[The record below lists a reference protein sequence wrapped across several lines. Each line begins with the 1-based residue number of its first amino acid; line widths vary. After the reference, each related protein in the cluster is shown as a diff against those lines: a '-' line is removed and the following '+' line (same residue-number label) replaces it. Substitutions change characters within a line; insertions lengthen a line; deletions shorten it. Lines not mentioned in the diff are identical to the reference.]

1 MTPDPAGGGQ
11 VPEHPAAGDEG
22 FMRHTA
28 VMSIGT
34 ALSRATGFLRVFVAA
49 AVLGQTFLADT
60 YNRANTTPNI
70 VYELVLG
77 GILTSVFIPVF
88 VEWLQTHG
96 EEAAFELA
104 RRVLTLA
111 SVVLVVVAALG
122 VVFAGPI
129 IRLYMLDS
137 HATNKAD
144 QIALGVFFLRWFM
157 PQIVFYGVGAVATG
171 LLNTRRRF
179 AIGMFAPVLNNVVVI
194 ITLGAYGWM
203 RHGAP
208 ASIAGVTTGQKLVL
222 AMGTTLGVVAMTV
235 ALWPSLR
242 AIGFRWRWRWD
253 LRHPAIRRLGKL
265 AVWVVVYVVANQAA
279 YLIIIILG
287 SGLGRGQITTYQNAF
302 VLFQLPYAIF
312 GVSIF
317 TALVPGMSGR
327 WAAHDHEGAKMLL
340 SKGLRTTAV
349 ILLPAAAGFLAL
361 AIPICIVVFR
371 HGETTLAGAILYGRT
386 LQAFSLGLVFF
397 AIFQLLSRTF
407 YAMQDTRTPALI
419 NIVAASVNIGADLL
433 FTKSFGWGVQ
443 GLALGHAISYIFS
456 TAACLVILHR
466 RLSGLDGG
474 RIGRTLTR
482 VVPLAALTG
491 AVAWAS
497 TYLLGR
503 AIGTGTFGQRLAGL
517 GVGIAAGLLVFL
529 GGALILQVEE
539 ADELKSVVLRRF
551 GR

>member
-1 MTPDPAGGGQ
+1 MTAGPAQGGPTSGG
-11 VPEHPAAGDEG
+11 PGADEG

-28 VMSIGT
+28 VMSVGT
-34 ALSRATGFLRVFVAA
+34 ALSRVTGFLRLVVAA
-49 AVLGQTFLADT
+49 AVLGDAFLADT
-60 YNRANTTPNI
+60 YNAANTTPNI

-88 VEWLQTHG
+88 VEWLHTHG
-96 EEAAFELA
+96 EEEATELA
-104 RRVLTLA
+104 RRALTLA
-111 SVVLVVVAALG
+111 LVALTGVGALG

-137 HATNKAD
+137 HDPNKAE
-144 QIALGVFFLRWFM
+144 QIELGVFFLRWFM

-171 LLNTRRRF
+171 LLNTHRRF
-179 AIGMFAPVLNNVVVI
+179 AIGMFAPVLNNVVVML
-194 ITLGAYGWM
+194 TLGIYAWM

-208 ASIAGVTTGQKLVL
+208 ASISAITSAQKSVL
-222 AMGTTLGVVAMTV
+222 AAGTTLGVVAMTL

-253 LRHPAIRRLGKL
+253 LHHPAIRRLRKL

-279 YLIIIILG
+279 YLVIIILG
-287 SGLGRGQITTYQNAF
+287 RGLGAGKLTTYQYAF

-327 WAAHDHEGAKMLL
+327 WAGGDREGVKTLL
-340 SKGLRTTAV
+340 SKGLRTTAM
-349 ILLPAAAGFLAL
+349 ILLPAAAGYIAL
-361 AIPICIVVFR
+361 AVPIAIVVFG
-371 HGETTLAGAILYGRT
+371 HGQTSLAGATLDGRT
-386 LQAFSLGLVFF
+386 LQVFSLGLVFF
-397 AIFQLLSRTF
+397 AMFQLLSRAF

-419 NIVAASVNIGADLL
+419 NMVAASVNIGADLL

-456 TAACLVILHR
+456 TAACLVILHG

-474 RIGRTLTR
+474 RIGRTLAR
-482 VVPLAALTG
+482 VVPLAVLTG
-491 AVAWAS
+491 VLAWAS
-497 TYLLGR
+497 TSLMGR
-503 AIGTGTFGQRLAGL
+503 AIGASTLGQRLMGL
-517 GVGIAAGLLVFL
+517 AVGIAAGLLVFL
-529 GGALILQVEE
+529 GGSLILKIEE
-539 ADELKSVVLRRF
+539 ADELKSVILRRL